1 MTETASDGYITQESA
16 MDDQKTTAEEAAKK
30 PAPDTQTHELTQA
43 ELENVAG
50 GLPDLDAGGNAMTH
64 GA

>member
-1 MTETASDGYITQESA
+1 